1 MRVLI
6 LALCVGLSLGLRGV
20 KKLDDKAMSLG
31 LEKSGFDEMW
41 YTQLLDHYDM
51 AGTPSWQQRYWKN
64 LEHYKPGGPA
74 FIMIGGEGEASP
86 GWLNYGFWSNLAA
99 EQGAAMFLLE
109 HRYYGKSHPV
119 EDMSDLN
126 MRFLSSRQGLED
138 LATFITAMSQEHNI
152 TRPWVS
158 FGGSYPGSLSA
169 WLKMKY
175 PHLMAAAVSSSGPL
189 YAKMDFYE
197 YLGVVR
203 DATSG
208 CIDIFS
214 AAIQELEMLLETE
227 ENWQMISD
235 KFMLCNPLDGYNT
248 QDVKSFME
256 LLVDNLAGIVQYNG
270 RFPISIDDVCEIM
283 NNGENPMESF
293 ANLNAAILDMNNEG
307 CLDHEF
313 SSFLS
318 LLTDT
323 SFAGAGVG
331 WRQWIWQTCTEF
343 GWYQTTNQPQEQI
356 FGSLLDLDFF
366 KGWCK
371 SAFPEYSWE
380 DDKFNTEMS
389 NTNTEYG
396 GFIPYVENVVFVHGS
411 VDPWHAM
418 GVLEDLN
425 DAAPSI
431 YIEGTSHC
439 ADMYNDEA
447 SDPQGLLDARQKIKE
462 YIITWIN

>member
-1 MRVLI
+1 
-6 LALCVGLSLGLRGV
+6 
-20 KKLDDKAMSLG
+20 MSLG

-214 AAIQELEMLLETE
+214 AAIQELEKLLETE

-293 ANLNAAILDMNNEG
+293 ANLNAAILDMNNEE